1 MLPICPLPQAACR
14 SLSRCLDFSKIY
26 LAAVCIEPDVR
37 RLSPKMFF
45 FLLFFAIDGAVQ
57 LLLLTG
63 IRLEDLIDG

>member
-1 MLPICPLPQAACR
+1 
-14 SLSRCLDFSKIY
+14 
-26 LAAVCIEPDVR
+26 
-37 RLSPKMFF
+37 MFF